1 MTHRHR
7 YQLETIVAAVRACRG
22 RRLAEIAARFGVALS
37 TLAYWRQK
45 FSVRKRPRGRW
56 PGKYTVAD

>member
-1 MTHRHR
+1 M
-7 YQLETIVAAVRACRG
+7 AAVRACRG
-22 RRLAEIAARFGVALS
+22 HRLAEIAARFSVALS